1 MQFLVVLTH
10 FSVVAQTRR
19 SMENISKKTSTV
31 FRNIE
36 ETNPRIVE
44 PNDKLKTSPMN
55 KQGNR
60 FVIEKGIPLPGGRL
74 SNDDRQE
81 LVSTLQQLK
90 QGESFLIRRE
100 FVYPIA
106 MIRANLFR
114 GYKLK
119 VCPSGGLY
127 RVFRVA

>member
-1 MQFLVVLTH
+1 
-10 FSVVAQTRR
+10 
-19 SMENISKKTSTV
+19 MENISKKTSTI

-36 ETNPRIVE
+36 ETKPKIVE

-55 KQGNR
+55 NQGNR

-74 SNDDRQE
+74 SNDDRLE

-90 QGESFLIRRE
+90 QGESFLIGRE
-100 FVYPIA
+100 FVYPVA